1 LVTKVQPGNKARQ
14 GPKVRRDSEE
24 VVVNKALLG
33 SRVPVEL
40 MVFKE
45 LAATKVPV
53 VLRGALALKV
63 RPAYRALSVRRELPV
78 CKASKVPPVQ
88 RVDKVRPGHKVLRA
102 SRERLA
108 LKA

>member
-1 LVTKVQPGNKARQ
+1 
-14 GPKVRRDSEE
+14 
-24 VVVNKALLG
+24 VVNKALLG

-40 MVFKE
+40 MVFRE
-45 LAATKVPV
+45 LAATKVSV

-63 RPAYRALSVRRELPV
+63 QPAYRALSVRRELPV

-88 RVDKVRPGHKVLRA
+88 RVDKVRPVHKVLRA